1 MFWLHETKANTEYAV
16 IQSPLIMIIPSSKFA
31 LNVLLLSWYVLPNA
45 RYCTALQN
53 LIPPQ
58 WKFPTMGNGG
68 GRIDIGGAGKT
79 AAAIKLE
86 NEILETIANVD
97 NRLSNDERIES
108 LITQLE
114 TTKSIPEPAISSQIY
129 GTWRLLYTTAAT
141 TSSPIQR
148 RAVNAQQ
155 FPIYQDIVVVP
166 CDISSDSNDDNK
178 QQQQQQEQDRLVVKQ
193 IVKFTDKISLS
204 VDAIASTA
212 AYPLDELQP
221 RQGSGKILGMNL
233 LGVSLVGDEAQPDT
247 VNRPNS
253 RIDFVFDEG
262 NFYFGNQWKIP
273 YPVPFRLPI
282 LRDAV
287 KGWIDIT
294 YLSDRIRISRGNKGT
309 TFVLLKET
317 EQ

>member
-1 MFWLHETKANTEYAV
+1 M
-16 IQSPLIMIIPSSKFA
+16 PPPSLASNSTTRSITLLLCFVF
-31 LNVLLLSWYVLPNA
+31 LNVRCS
-45 RYCTALQN
+45 TALQN

-58 WKFPTMGNGG
+58 WKFPTLGTG
-68 GRIDIGGAGKT
+68 GRMDISTNSKT
-79 AAAIKLE
+79 AMKLE
-86 NEILETIANVD
+86 NEILEAIANVD

-108 LITQLE
+108 LIAQLE
-114 TTKSIPEPAISSQIY
+114 ETKSIPGPAIAPQIY

-155 FPIYQDIVVVP
+155 FPIYQDIVIVP
-166 CDISSDSNDDNK
+166 SDRSGAVANDDSDNNP
-178 QQQQQQEQDRLVVKQ
+178 QQQLQDRLVVKQ
-193 IVKFTDKISLS
+193 IVKFTDTISLS
-204 VDAIASTA
+204 VDALASTA

-262 NFYFGNQWKIP
+262 NFYIGDQWKIP

>member
-1 MFWLHETKANTEYAV
+1 
-16 IQSPLIMIIPSSKFA
+16 MIIPSLSLVF
-31 LNVLLLSWYVLPNA
+31 NILLLPWFVLSNV

-58 WKFPTMGNGG
+58 WKFPAMGNGSG
-68 GRIDIGGAGKT
+68 QIAIGGAGKT
-79 AAAIKLE
+79 AAAIELE
-86 NEILETIANVD
+86 NDILEAIANVD

-108 LITQLE
+108 FINQLE
-114 TTKSIPEPAISSQIY
+114 ATKSIPEPAISSEIY

-155 FPIYQDIVVVP
+155 FPIYQDIVIVP
-166 CDISSDSNDDNK
+166 SDISSETNDDNTQRL
-178 QQQQQQEQDRLVVKQ
+178 QQQQQDRLVVKQ

-204 VDAIASTA
+204 VDALASTT

-221 RQGSGKILGMNL
+221 RQGSGKILGMNI

-247 VNRPNS
+247 INRPNS

-262 NFYFGNQWKIP
+262 NFYLGNQWKIP

-282 LRDAV
+282 LRDTV

-309 TFVLLKET
+309 TFVLLKES
-317 EQ
+317 EL

>member
-1 MFWLHETKANTEYAV
+1 M
-16 IQSPLIMIIPSSKFA
+16 PSSTFA
-31 LNVLLLSWYVLPNA
+31 HIVLLLCLFYFNTRRS
-45 RYCTALQN
+45 TALQN

-58 WKFPTMGNGG
+58 WKFPTMS
-68 GRIDIGGAGKT
+68 IAGDNTNTKT
-79 AAAIKLE
+79 VIKLE
-86 NEILETIANVD
+86 NELLEAIGNVD

-108 LITQLE
+108 LIAQFE
-114 TTKSIPEPAISSQIY
+114 ATKSIPEPAIASQIY

-166 CDISSDSNDDNK
+166 GDSSTTSTDSDSDDTNN
-178 QQQQQQEQDRLVVKQ
+178 QQLIQDRLVVKQ
-193 IVKFTDKISLS
+193 IVKFTDTISLS
-204 VDAIASTA
+204 VDALASTT

-221 RQGSGKILGMNL
+221 RKGSGKILGMNV
-233 LGVSLVGDEAQPDT
+233 LGVSLVGDEAQPDAI
-247 VNRPNS
+247 NRPNS

-262 NFYFGNQWKIP
+262 NFYFGDQWKIP
-273 YPVPFRLPI
+273 YPVPFRLPV

-309 TFVLLKET
+309 TFVLLKEV

>member
-1 MFWLHETKANTEYAV
+1 MPSLKFLSNGV
-16 IQSPLIMIIPSSKFA
+16 ILLLWFVF
-31 LNVLLLSWYVLPNA
+31 LNVQ
-45 RYCTALQN
+45 YCAALQN
-53 LIPPQ
+53 LIPQ
-58 WKFPTMGNGG
+58 WKFPSI
-68 GRIDIGGAGKT
+68 GRMDTNSIST
-79 AAAIKLE
+79 NRNAAIKLE
-86 NEILETIANVD
+86 NEILTAIANVD

-108 LITQLE
+108 LIAQLE
-114 TTKSIPEPAISSQIY
+114 ATPSIKEPAISSQIY

-155 FPIYQDIVVVP
+155 FPIYQDIVIIP
-166 CDISSDSNDDNK
+166 TDSSDTNDANK
-178 QQQQQQEQDRLVVKQ
+178 QQQQDRLVVKQ
-193 IVKFTDKISLS
+193 IVKFSDTISLS
-204 VDAIASTA
+204 VDALASTA

-247 VNRPNS
+247 INRPNS

-262 NFYFGNQWKIP
+262 NFYLGNQWKIP

-309 TFVLLKET
+309 TFVLLKEN